1 MMIIIYLFIYLKRG
15 LLRVHTNLEEDPPN
29 PPTNTVAGVAG
40 ESSLSNKEHVEGL
53 TDEETEDEG
62 WRGSLLSITTGLMT
76 FEYIA
81 NNRSWKDLI
90 FFFFFAYLLN
100 QAHCSKTFPKHFRAC
115 HFFSPQPIR
124 N

>member
-62 WRGSLLSITTGLMT
+62 WRGSLLSTTTGLMT

-90 FFFFFAYLLN
+90 FFFFFAYFIKPSTLFQN
-100 QAHCSKTFPKHFRAC
+100 ISERAI
-115 HFFSPQPIR
+115 FFTITTDQKLS
-124 N
+124 